1 MLGPML
7 GGLGA
12 VGGALGGVALAG
24 KYAPAM
30 GKDVLKVAKKV
41 QKGTGKRLKEFA
53 KSMPEGVKNAE
64 DLVDAPNFNEL
75 RARLASGLTGAS
87 QNISGANINLVKP
100 IVDTAI
106 PGMIGATAGGV
117 VLGAVGN
124 AIDPEQYGPSNTQNS
139 LYQMQGD
146 LSRMM

>member
-53 KSMPEGVKNAE
+53 KSIAVP
-64 DLVDAPNFNEL
+64 D
-75 RARLASGLTGAS
+75 GAS
-87 QNISGANINLVKP
+87 CFLP
-100 IVDTAI
+100 
-106 PGMIGATAGGV
+106 
-117 VLGAVGN
+117 
-124 AIDPEQYGPSNTQNS
+124 
-139 LYQMQGD
+139 
-146 LSRMM
+146 